1 MSGVRTGKRVSVKET
16 LERIGACSELVPMD
30 PHFHNISVGLY
41 MKDGTGTVWTFSQI
55 PEVGRRVQE
64 IRDQLCILGDMN
76 PVPGT
81 RDQARFS
88 CKHSHVRPLRFLVK
102 QAVEKPPNYTL
113 QKGRI
118 KDLRSQLML
127 DIESRSVDGKWVYNV
142 TSEGTASNEAHR
154 LRAVG
159 AGFTRYGEMER
170 RDDGGISFPCHH
182 RHDNLAKLI
191 LPYARNVNKVE
202 DILSETSLRGQM
214 TTGTLGFTP
223 PT

>member
-1 MSGVRTGKRVSVKET
+1 MANARMRERVSVKET

-41 MKDGTGTVWTFSQI
+41 MKDGTGTVWTFSQR
-55 PEVGRRVQE
+55 PEIGRRIQE
-64 IRDQLCILGDMN
+64 IRDQLGILGDMN
-76 PVPGT
+76 PIPGS

-88 CKHSHVRPLRFLVK
+88 CRHSHLRPLRFLVK
-102 QAVEKPPNYTL
+102 QAVEKPPDYTL
-113 QKGRI
+113 PAGRI

-127 DIESRSVDGKWVYNV
+127 DIGSRSVGGKWVYNV
-142 TSEGTASNEAHR
+142 TSEGTAPNEAHR
-154 LRAVG
+154 IRAVVT
-159 AGFTRYGEMER
+159 GFTRYGEMEKSE
-170 RDDGGISFPCHH
+170 DGTISFPCHH

-202 DILSETSLRGQM
+202 DTLSETSLRGQM